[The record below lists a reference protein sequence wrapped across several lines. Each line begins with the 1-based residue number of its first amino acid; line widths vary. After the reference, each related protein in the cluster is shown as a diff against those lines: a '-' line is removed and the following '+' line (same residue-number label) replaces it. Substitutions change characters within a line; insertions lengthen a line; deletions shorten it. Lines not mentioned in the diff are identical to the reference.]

1 MTTESKPKGDTQGES
16 ESRAVMRWEDSGLP
30 AKTVGFARAMVA
42 SGYFKNVTSVA
53 QAVVKMEMGKS
64 LGVSPVEA
72 MQYLHI
78 FTTGADRTSIQLGYP
93 LVGALIQRSGKY
105 HFEVRERTDTV
116 CEIDFHRILA
126 GGETKK
132 IGTSRFTIEK
142 ARAAGLVNKDVWKA
156 YPDVML
162 YARALTH
169 GAKAFCPEILGGAGV
184 AADAPYIEG
193 EARAVDADA
202 PPPTVE
208 EPPEGFTNPWAR
220 FWAFVT
226 GARPDGLGLTED
238 QVHQFFGVKSLK
250 EAATEIVDGSG
261 KTEAEVVAEFEL
273 TIREA
278 HPAPANDPGDAIDAG
293 TQQRELQEDIE
304 ADERE
309 RQEAEAVTAEGD
321 EPADPGMGEGQGRLP
336 TEGA

>member
-1 MTTESKPKGDTQGES
+1 MTTESKPAGGAQGES
-16 ESRAVMRWEDSGLP
+16 ESRAVMRWEESGVP
-30 AKTVGFARAMVA
+30 AKTVGMARAMVA
-42 SGYFKNVTSVA
+42 SGYFRNVTSVA

-64 LGVSPVEA
+64 LGISPVEA

-105 HFEVRERTDTV
+105 HFEVRVRTDTE

-142 ARAAGLVNKDVWKA
+142 AKTAGLINKDVWKA

-184 AADAPYIEG
+184 ANDAPYIEG
-193 EARAVDADA
+193 EAEMVGADV
-202 PPPTVE
+202 PPPTIE

-220 FWAFVT
+220 FWTFVKE
-226 GARPDGLGLTED
+226 APPSGLGLTEE
-238 QVHQFFGVKSLK
+238 QVHRFFGVPSLK
-250 EAATEIVDGSG
+250 EAATEIVNSTG
-261 KTEAEVVAEFEL
+261 KTEAEVVAEFEM

-278 HPAPANDPGDAIDAG
+278 HPAVAIEEEQPSEVPSSDP
-293 TQQRELQEDIE
+293 T
-304 ADERE
+304 DEE
-309 RQEAEAVTAEGD
+309 REAEAGMAQGD
-321 EPADPGMGEGQGRLP
+321 DPADPGLAEESGRLP
-336 TEGA
+336 IGGE

>member
-1 MTTESKPKGDTQGES
+1 MTTESKPEGGTQEG
-16 ESRAVMRWEDSGLP
+16 ESRAVMRWEESGVP
-30 AKTVGFARAMVA
+30 AKTVGMARAMVA

-53 QAVVKMEMGKS
+53 QAVVKMEMGKA

-105 HFEVRERTDTV
+105 HFDVRTRTDTE

-132 IGTSRFTIEK
+132 LGTSHFTIEK
-142 ARAAGLVNKDVWKA
+142 ARAAGLVNKEVWKA

-169 GAKAFCPEILGGAGV
+169 GAKAFCPEILGGAGI
-184 AADAPYIEG
+184 AADAPYVEG
-193 EARAVDADA
+193 EAQIVDADA
-202 PPPTVE
+202 PPPTIE
-208 EPPEGFTNPWAR
+208 EPPEGFTNHWTR
-220 FWAFVT
+220 FWAFT
-226 GARPDGLGLTED
+226 KEAPPGGLGLTEEQVQ
-238 QVHQFFGVKSLK
+238 QVHQFFGTESLK
-250 EAATEIVDGSG
+250 EAATKIVNNTG

-278 HPAPANDPGDAIDAG
+278 HPTPVTD
-293 TQQRELQEDIE
+293 E
-304 ADERE
+304 ERE
-309 RQEAEAVTAEGD
+309 AEERSG
-321 EPADPGMGEGQGRLP
+321 EYADVGQGHLP
-336 TEGA
+336 DGGE